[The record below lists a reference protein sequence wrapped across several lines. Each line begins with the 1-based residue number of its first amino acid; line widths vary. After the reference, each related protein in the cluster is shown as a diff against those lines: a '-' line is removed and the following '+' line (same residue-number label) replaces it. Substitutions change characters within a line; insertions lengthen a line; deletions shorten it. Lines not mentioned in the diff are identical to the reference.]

1 MKTQEEIVFKSN
13 GWQAV
18 NRIGILNENYHT
30 LILNYNELKS
40 EIINIQ
46 KSTNPF
52 LLLFNNK
59 NLNRY
64 LFNFLASTT
73 ALIDSCRNTMKF
85 YKETDLYKAY
95 EDNIKKLFARNKEA
109 IFTKDLRNYMMHF
122 KIIFPCLSSNNQVS
136 FEVYEL
142 NQYKKW
148 TSLSKEFIQ
157 EQGKFVTIIPL
168 IENYFKRLEPFYM
181 EIYSKIREFHQE
193 DFKETIKLASE
204 IGMSLPK
211 IYNQLIKI
219 DN

>member
-30 LILNYNELKS
+30 LILNYSELKS

-168 IENYFKRLEPFYM
+168 IENYFKQLELFYM
-181 EIYSKIREFHQE
+181 EIYSKIIEFHQE
-193 DFKETIKLASE
+193 DFKETMQLASE
-204 IGMSLPK
+204 IGMSVPK
-211 IYNQLIKI
+211 LYYRLT
-219 DN
+219 

>member
-46 KSTNPF
+46 KSTDPF
-52 LLLFNNK
+52 LSLFNNK

-85 YKETDLYKAY
+85 YKETDLYKIY
-95 EDNIKKLFARNKEA
+95 EDNVKKLFARNKEA
-109 IFTKDLRNYMMHF
+109 IFIKDLRNYMMHF

-142 NQYKKW
+142 NQYNKW

-157 EQGKFVTIIPL
+157 EQEKFVTIIPL

-181 EIYSKIREFHQE
+181 EIYSKIIEFHQE

-204 IGMSLPK
+204 IGMSLPN
-211 IYNQLIKI
+211 IYLKLA
-219 DN
+219 DKA

>member
-1 MKTQEEIVFKSN
+1 MKAQEEIVFKSN

-52 LLLFNNK
+52 LSLFNNK

-85 YKETDLYKAY
+85 YKETDLYKTY
-95 EDNIKKLFARNKEA
+95 EDDVKKLFARNKEA
-109 IFTKDLRNYMMHF
+109 IFIKDLRNYMMHF
-122 KIIFPCLSSNNQVS
+122 KIIFPCLSINNQVS

-168 IENYFKRLEPFYM
+168 IENHFKRLEPFYM

>member
-46 KSTNPF
+46 KSTDPF
-52 LLLFNNK
+52 LSLFNNK

-85 YKETDLYKAY
+85 YKETDLYKTY
-95 EDNIKKLFARNKEA
+95 EDDVKKLFARNKEA
-109 IFTKDLRNYMMHF
+109 IFIKDLRNYMMHF

-142 NQYKKW
+142 NQYNKW

-157 EQGKFVTIIPL
+157 EQEKFVTIIPL

-181 EIYSKIREFHQE
+181 EIYSKIIEFHQE

-204 IGMSLPK
+204 IGMSLPN
-211 IYNQLIKI
+211 IYLKLA
-219 DN
+219 DKA

>member
-13 GWQAV
+13 GWQTV

-46 KSTNPF
+46 KSTDPF
-52 LLLFNNK
+52 LSLFNNK

-73 ALIDSCRNTMKF
+73 ALIDSCRNTMNF
-85 YKETDLYKAY
+85 YKETDLYKTY
-95 EDNIKKLFARNKEA
+95 EDNVKKLFARNKEA
-109 IFTKDLRNYMMHF
+109 IFIKDLRNYMMHF
-122 KIIFPCLSSNNQVS
+122 KITFPCLSSNNQVS

-168 IENYFKRLEPFYM
+168 IENYFKQLEPFYM
-181 EIYSKIREFHQE
+181 EIYSKIIEFHQE
-193 DFKETIKLASE
+193 DFKETIKLASA
-204 IGMSLPK
+204 IGMPLPN
-211 IYNQLIKI
+211 IYLKLAYKA
-219 DN
+219 

>member
-46 KSTNPF
+46 KSTDPF
-52 LLLFNNK
+52 LSLFNNK

-85 YKETDLYKAY
+85 YKETDLYKIY
-95 EDNIKKLFARNKEA
+95 EDNVKKLFARNKEA
-109 IFTKDLRNYMMHF
+109 IFIKDLRNYMMHF

-142 NQYKKW
+142 NQYNKW

-157 EQGKFVTIIPL
+157 EQEKFVTIIPL

-181 EIYSKIREFHQE
+181 EIYSKIIEFHQE

-204 IGMSLPK
+204 IGMVLPN
-211 IYNQLIKI
+211 IYFKLAYKA
-219 DN
+219 

>member
-13 GWQAV
+13 GWQTV
-18 NRIGILNENYHT
+18 NRLGLLNENYHT

-46 KSTNPF
+46 KSTDPF
-52 LLLFNNK
+52 LSLFNNK

-64 LFNFLASTT
+64 IFNFLASTT

-85 YKETDLYKAY
+85 YKETDLYKTY
-95 EDNIKKLFARNKEA
+95 EDDVKKLFARNKEA
-109 IFTKDLRNYMMHF
+109 IFIKDLRNYMMHF
-122 KIIFPCLSSNNQVS
+122 KIIFPCLSDNNQVS
-136 FEVYEL
+136 FEVYQL
-142 NQYKKW
+142 NEFKGW
-148 TSLSKEFIQ
+148 TSLSKKFIQ

-204 IGMSLPK
+204 IGMSLPN
-211 IYNQLIKI
+211 IYLKLA
-219 DN
+219 DKA

>member
-13 GWQAV
+13 GWQTV
-18 NRIGILNENYHT
+18 NRLGILNENYHT

-46 KSTNPF
+46 KSTDPF
-52 LLLFNNK
+52 LSLFNNK

-85 YKETDLYKAY
+85 YKETDLYKIY
-95 EDNIKKLFARNKEA
+95 EDNVKKLFARNKEA
-109 IFTKDLRNYMMHF
+109 IFIKDLRNYMMHF

-168 IENYFKRLEPFYM
+168 IENYFKQLEPFYM
-181 EIYSKIREFHQE
+181 EIYSKIIEFHQE

-204 IGMSLPK
+204 IGMALPN
-211 IYNQLIKI
+211 IYFKLAYKA
-219 DN
+219 

>member
-13 GWQAV
+13 GWQTV
-18 NRIGILNENYHT
+18 NRMGILNENYHT
-30 LILNYNELKS
+30 LIQNYNELKN
-40 EIINIQ
+40 EIIKIQ
-46 KSTNPF
+46 TCFEPI
-52 LLLFNNK
+52 LLLFNNP

-64 LFNFLASTT
+64 VFNFLASTT

-85 YKETDLYKAY
+85 YKETDLYKTY
-95 EDNIKKLFARNKEA
+95 EDNVKKLFARNKET
-109 IFTKDLRNYMMHF
+109 IFIKDLRNCMMHY
-122 KIIFPCLSSNNQVS
+122 KIIFPCLSDNNQVS
-136 FEVYEL
+136 FEVYQL
-142 NQYKKW
+142 NEFKGW

-204 IGMSLPK
+204 IGMSLPN
-211 IYNQLIKI
+211 IYFKSLIT
-219 DN
+219 NN

>member
-46 KSTNPF
+46 KSTDPF
-52 LLLFNNK
+52 LSLFNNK

-85 YKETDLYKAY
+85 YKETDLYKTY
-95 EDNIKKLFARNKEA
+95 EDDVKKLFARNKEA
-109 IFTKDLRNYMMHF
+109 IFIKDLRNYMMHF
-122 KIIFPCLSSNNQVS
+122 KIIFPCLSINNQVS

-204 IGMSLPK
+204 IGMVLPN
-211 IYNQLIKI
+211 IYFKLAYKA
-219 DN
+219 

>member
-46 KSTNPF
+46 KSTDPF
-52 LLLFNNK
+52 LSLFNNK

-85 YKETDLYKAY
+85 YKETDLYKIY
-95 EDNIKKLFARNKEA
+95 EDNVKKLFARNKEA
-109 IFTKDLRNYMMHF
+109 IFIKDLRNYMMHF

-142 NQYKKW
+142 NQYNKW

-157 EQGKFVTIIPL
+157 EQEKFVTIIPL

-204 IGMSLPK
+204 IGMSLPN
-211 IYNQLIKI
+211 IYLKLAYKV
-219 DN
+219 

>member
-1 MKTQEEIVFKSN
+1 MKAQEEIVFKSN

-85 YKETDLYKAY
+85 YKETDLYKTY
-95 EDNIKKLFARNKEA
+95 EDNVKKLFAKNKEA
-109 IFTKDLRNYMMHF
+109 VFIKDLRNYMMHF
-122 KIIFPCLSSNNQVS
+122 KIIFPCLSSNNKVS

-142 NQYKKW
+142 NQYNKW

-168 IENYFKRLEPFYM
+168 IENYFKQLEPFYM
-181 EIYSKIREFHQE
+181 EIYSKIIEFHQE
-193 DFKETIKLASE
+193 DFKETMQLASE
-204 IGMSLPK
+204 MGMSVPD
-211 IYNQLIKI
+211 IYLKLLCKA
-219 DN
+219 

>member
-1 MKTQEEIVFKSN
+1 MKTQEENVFKSN

-46 KSTNPF
+46 KSTDPF
-52 LLLFNNK
+52 LSLFNNK

-85 YKETDLYKAY
+85 YKETDLYKIY
-95 EDNIKKLFARNKEA
+95 EDNVKKLFARNKGA
-109 IFTKDLRNYMMHF
+109 IFIKDLRNYMMHY
-122 KIIFPCLSSNNQVS
+122 KIIFPCLSDNNQVS
-136 FEVYEL
+136 FEVYQL
-142 NQYKKW
+142 NEFKGW

-181 EIYSKIREFHQE
+181 EIYLKIREFHQE

-204 IGMSLPK
+204 IGMVLPN
-211 IYNQLIKI
+211 IYFKLAYKA
-219 DN
+219 

>member
-1 MKTQEEIVFKSN
+1 MIKEEIIFKSN

-40 EIINIQ
+40 EIVNIQ

-52 LLLFNNK
+52 LSLFNNK

-73 ALIDSCRNTMKF
+73 ALIDSCRNTMHF
-85 YKETDLYKAY
+85 YKETDLYKTY
-95 EDNIKKLFARNKEA
+95 EDNVKKLFAKNKEA
-109 IFTKDLRNYMMHF
+109 VFIKDLRNYMMHF
-122 KIIFPCLSSNNQVS
+122 KIIFPCLSSNNKVS

-142 NQYKKW
+142 NQYNKW

-168 IENYFKRLEPFYM
+168 LENYFKQLEPFYM
-181 EIYSKIREFHQE
+181 EIYSKIIEFHQE
-193 DFKETIKLASE
+193 DFKETIELASK
-204 IGMSLPK
+204 IGMVIPK
-211 IYNQLIKI
+211 LYYRLT
-219 DN
+219 

>member
-1 MKTQEEIVFKSN
+1 MKTQEKIVFKSN
-13 GWQAV
+13 GWQTV
-18 NRIGILNENYHT
+18 NRLGLLNENYHT

-46 KSTNPF
+46 KSTDPF
-52 LLLFNNK
+52 LSLFNNK

-64 LFNFLASTT
+64 IFNFLASTT

-85 YKETDLYKAY
+85 YKETDLYKTY
-95 EDNIKKLFARNKEA
+95 EDDVKKLFARNKEA
-109 IFTKDLRNYMMHF
+109 IFIKDLRNYMMHF
-122 KIIFPCLSSNNQVS
+122 KIIFPCLSDNNQVS
-136 FEVYEL
+136 FEVYQL
-142 NQYKKW
+142 NEFKGW
-148 TSLSKEFIQ
+148 TSLSKKFIQ

-204 IGMSLPK
+204 IGMSLPN
-211 IYNQLIKI
+211 IYLKLA
-219 DN
+219 DKA

>member
-18 NRIGILNENYHT
+18 NRIGILNENYYT
-30 LILNYNELKS
+30 LIQNYDELKN

-46 KSTNPF
+46 KSTDPF
-52 LLLFNNK
+52 LSLFNNK

-85 YKETDLYKAY
+85 YKETDLYKIY
-95 EDNIKKLFARNKEA
+95 EDNVKKLFARNKEA
-109 IFTKDLRNYMMHF
+109 IFIKDLRNYMMHF

-142 NQYKKW
+142 NQYNKW

-157 EQGKFVTIIPL
+157 EQEKFVTIIPL

-181 EIYSKIREFHQE
+181 EIYSKIIEFHQE

-204 IGMSLPK
+204 IGMALPN
-211 IYNQLIKI
+211 IYFKLAYKV
-219 DN
+219 

>member
-1 MKTQEEIVFKSN
+1 MKTQEENVFKSN

-46 KSTNPF
+46 KSTDPF
-52 LLLFNNK
+52 LSLFNNK

-85 YKETDLYKAY
+85 YKETDLYKIY
-95 EDNIKKLFARNKEA
+95 EDNVKKLFARNKEA
-109 IFTKDLRNYMMHF
+109 IFIKDLRNYMMHF

-168 IENYFKRLEPFYM
+168 IENYFKQLEPFYM
-181 EIYSKIREFHQE
+181 EIYSKIIEFHQE
-193 DFKETIKLASE
+193 DFKETMQLASE
-204 IGMSLPK
+204 IGMSVPK
-211 IYNQLIKI
+211 LYYRLT
-219 DN
+219 

>member
-46 KSTNPF
+46 KSTDPF
-52 LLLFNNK
+52 LSLFNNK

-64 LFNFLASTT
+64 IFNFLASTT

-85 YKETDLYKAY
+85 YKETDLYKTY
-95 EDNIKKLFARNKEA
+95 EDDVKKLFARNKEA
-109 IFTKDLRNYMMHF
+109 IFIKDLRNYMMHF
-122 KIIFPCLSSNNQVS
+122 KIIFPCLSDNNQVS
-136 FEVYEL
+136 FEVYQL
-142 NQYKKW
+142 NEFKGW
-148 TSLSKEFIQ
+148 TSLSKKFIQ

-204 IGMSLPK
+204 IGMSLPN
-211 IYNQLIKI
+211 IYLKLA
-219 DN
+219 DKA

>member
-52 LLLFNNK
+52 LSLFNNK

-95 EDNIKKLFARNKEA
+95 EDNVKKLFAKNKET
-109 IFTKDLRNYMMHF
+109 IFIKDLRNCMMHY
-122 KIIFPCLSSNNQVS
+122 KIISPCLSDNNQVS
-136 FEVYEL
+136 FEVYQL
-142 NQYKKW
+142 NEFKGW

-181 EIYSKIREFHQE
+181 EIYSKIREFHRE

-204 IGMSLPK
+204 IGMALPN
-211 IYNQLIKI
+211 IYFKLAYKV
-219 DN
+219 

>member
-46 KSTNPF
+46 KSTDPF
-52 LLLFNNK
+52 LSLFNNK

-85 YKETDLYKAY
+85 YKETDLYKIY
-95 EDNIKKLFARNKEA
+95 EDNVKKLFARNKEA
-109 IFTKDLRNYMMHF
+109 IFIKDLRNYMMHF

-142 NQYKKW
+142 NQYNKW

-157 EQGKFVTIIPL
+157 EQEKFVTIIPL

-181 EIYSKIREFHQE
+181 EIYSKIIEFHQE
-193 DFKETIKLASE
+193 DFKETMQLASE
-204 IGMSLPK
+204 MGMFVPD
-211 IYNQLIKI
+211 IYLKLLCKA
-219 DN
+219 

>member
-85 YKETDLYKAY
+85 YKETDLYKTY
-95 EDNIKKLFARNKEA
+95 EDNVKKLFAKNKEA
-109 IFTKDLRNYMMHF
+109 VFIKDLRNYMMHF
-122 KIIFPCLSSNNQVS
+122 KIIFPCLSSNNKVS

-142 NQYKKW
+142 NQYNKW

-168 IENYFKRLEPFYM
+168 IENYFKQLEPFYM
-181 EIYSKIREFHQE
+181 EIYSKIIEFHQE
-193 DFKETIKLASE
+193 DFKETMQLASE
-204 IGMSLPK
+204 MGMSVPD
-211 IYNQLIKI
+211 IYLKLLCKA
-219 DN
+219 

>member
-1 MKTQEEIVFKSN
+1 MKTQGEIVFKSN

-18 NRIGILNENYHT
+18 NRIGILNENYYT
-30 LILNYNELKS
+30 LIQNYDELKN

-46 KSTNPF
+46 KSTDPF
-52 LLLFNNK
+52 LSLFNNK

-64 LFNFLASTT
+64 IFNFLASTT

-85 YKETDLYKAY
+85 YKETDLYKTY
-95 EDNIKKLFARNKEA
+95 EDDVKKLFARNKEA
-109 IFTKDLRNYMMHF
+109 IFIKDLRNYMMHF

-142 NQYKKW
+142 NQYNKW

-157 EQGKFVTIIPL
+157 EQEKFVTIIPL

-181 EIYSKIREFHQE
+181 EIYSKIIEFHQE

-204 IGMSLPK
+204 IGMSLPN
-211 IYNQLIKI
+211 IYLKLA
-219 DN
+219 DKA

>member
-13 GWQAV
+13 GWQTV

-46 KSTNPF
+46 KSTDPF
-52 LLLFNNK
+52 LSLFNNK

-73 ALIDSCRNTMKF
+73 ALIDSCSNTMKF
-85 YKETDLYKAY
+85 YKETDLYKTY
-95 EDNIKKLFARNKEA
+95 EDNVKKLFARNKEA
-109 IFTKDLRNYMMHF
+109 IFIKDLRNCMMHY
-122 KIIFPCLSSNNQVS
+122 KIISPCLSDNNQVS
-136 FEVYEL
+136 FEVYQLKEFEG
-142 NQYKKW
+142 W

-168 IENYFKRLEPFYM
+168 IENYFKRLELFYM

-204 IGMSLPK
+204 IGMSLPN
-211 IYNQLIKI
+211 IYFKLIK
-219 DN
+219 

>member
-46 KSTNPF
+46 KSTDPF
-52 LLLFNNK
+52 LSLFNNK

-85 YKETDLYKAY
+85 YKETDLYKIY
-95 EDNIKKLFARNKEA
+95 EDNVKKLFARNKEA
-109 IFTKDLRNYMMHF
+109 IFIKDLRNYMMHF

-142 NQYKKW
+142 NQYNKW

-157 EQGKFVTIIPL
+157 EQEKFVTIIPL

-181 EIYSKIREFHQE
+181 EIYSKIIEFHQE

-204 IGMSLPK
+204 IGMALPN
-211 IYNQLIKI
+211 IYFKLAYKA
-219 DN
+219 

>member
-46 KSTNPF
+46 KSTDPF
-52 LLLFNNK
+52 LSLFNNK

-85 YKETDLYKAY
+85 YKETDLYKIY
-95 EDNIKKLFARNKEA
+95 EDNVKKLFARNKEA
-109 IFTKDLRNYMMHF
+109 IFIKDLRNCMMHY
-122 KIIFPCLSSNNQVS
+122 KIIFPCLSDNNQVS
-136 FEVYEL
+136 FEVYQL
-142 NQYKKW
+142 NEFKGW
-148 TSLSKEFIQ
+148 TSLSKKFIQ

-211 IYNQLIKI
+211 IYLKLA
-219 DN
+219 DKA

>member
-1 MKTQEEIVFKSN
+1 MKTQEKIVFKSN
-13 GWQAV
+13 GWQTA
-18 NRIGILNENYHT
+18 NRLGLLNENYHT

-46 KSTNPF
+46 KSTDPF
-52 LLLFNNK
+52 LSLFNNK

-64 LFNFLASTT
+64 IFNFLASTT

-85 YKETDLYKAY
+85 YKETDLYKTY
-95 EDNIKKLFARNKEA
+95 EDDVKKLFARNKEA
-109 IFTKDLRNYMMHF
+109 IFIKDLRNYMMHF
-122 KIIFPCLSSNNQVS
+122 KIIFPCLSDNNQVS
-136 FEVYEL
+136 FEVYQL
-142 NQYKKW
+142 NEFKGW
-148 TSLSKEFIQ
+148 TSLSKKFIQ

-204 IGMSLPK
+204 IGMSLPN
-211 IYNQLIKI
+211 IYLKLA
-219 DN
+219 DKA

>member
-46 KSTNPF
+46 KSTDPF
-52 LLLFNNK
+52 LSLFNNK

-85 YKETDLYKAY
+85 YKETDLYKIY
-95 EDNIKKLFARNKEA
+95 EDNVKKLFARNKEA
-109 IFTKDLRNYMMHF
+109 IFIKDLRNYMMHF

-142 NQYKKW
+142 NQYNKW

-157 EQGKFVTIIPL
+157 EQEKFVTIIPL

-181 EIYSKIREFHQE
+181 EIYSKIIEFHQE

-204 IGMSLPK
+204 IGMSLPN
-211 IYNQLIKI
+211 IYLKLAYKV
-219 DN
+219 

>member
-1 MKTQEEIVFKSN
+1 MKLQEEIVFKSN

-18 NRIGILNENYHT
+18 NRIGILNENYHM
-30 LILNYNELKS
+30 LILNYNELKN
-40 EIINIQ
+40 EIIKIQ
-46 KSTNPF
+46 TYAEPI
-52 LLLFNNK
+52 LLLFNNL
-59 NLNRY
+59 NLNHY
-64 LFNFLASTT
+64 IFNFLASTT

-95 EDNIKKLFARNKEA
+95 EDNVKKLFAKNKET
-109 IFTKDLRNYMMHF
+109 IFIKDLRNCMMHY
-122 KIIFPCLSSNNQVS
+122 KIISPCLSDNNQVS
-136 FEVYEL
+136 FEVYQLKEF
-142 NQYKKW
+142 KGW

-211 IYNQLIKI
+211 IHNQLIKI

>member
-1 MKTQEEIVFKSN
+1 MKAQEEIVFKSN

-52 LLLFNNK
+52 LSLFNNK

-95 EDNIKKLFARNKEA
+95 EDNVKKLFAKNKET
-109 IFTKDLRNYMMHF
+109 IFIKDLRNCMMHY
-122 KIIFPCLSSNNQVS
+122 KIISPCLSDNNQVS
-136 FEVYEL
+136 FEVYQL
-142 NQYKKW
+142 NEFKGW

-181 EIYSKIREFHQE
+181 EIYSKIREFHRE

-204 IGMSLPK
+204 IGMALPN
-211 IYNQLIKI
+211 IYFKLAYKV
-219 DN
+219 

>member
-46 KSTNPF
+46 KSTDPF
-52 LLLFNNK
+52 LSLFNNK

-85 YKETDLYKAY
+85 YKETDLYKIY
-95 EDNIKKLFARNKEA
+95 EDNVKKLFARNKEA
-109 IFTKDLRNYMMHF
+109 IFIKDLRNYMMHF

-142 NQYKKW
+142 NQYNKW
-148 TSLSKEFIQ
+148 TSLSQEFIQ
-157 EQGKFVTIIPL
+157 EQEKFVTIIPL

-204 IGMSLPK
+204 IGMALPN
-211 IYNQLIKI
+211 IYFKLAYKV
-219 DN
+219 

>member
-1 MKTQEEIVFKSN
+1 MKTQEKIVFKSN
-13 GWQAV
+13 GWQTV
-18 NRIGILNENYHT
+18 NRLGLLNENYHT

-46 KSTNPF
+46 KSTDPF
-52 LLLFNNK
+52 LSLFNNK

-64 LFNFLASTT
+64 IFNFLASTT

-85 YKETDLYKAY
+85 YKETDLYKTY
-95 EDNIKKLFARNKEA
+95 EDDVKKLFARNKEA
-109 IFTKDLRNYMMHF
+109 IFIKYLRNYMMHF
-122 KIIFPCLSSNNQVS
+122 KIIFPCLSDNNQVS
-136 FEVYEL
+136 FEVYQL
-142 NQYKKW
+142 NEFKGW
-148 TSLSKEFIQ
+148 TSLSKKFIQ

-204 IGMSLPK
+204 IGMSLPN
-211 IYNQLIKI
+211 IYLKLA
-219 DN
+219 DKA